1 MSTALAVTSHD
12 HMLAPPDRHTPGAH
26 VFTPPQEQSLEAA
39 LAETH
44 ALLEQHG
51 YLVAVY
57 PATLPT
63 PYLHRLHT
71 IRALL
76 ESQRIALMPV
86 ALPPLATGVLV
97 RQLRQ
102 LSLCDFTPGVLGA
115 AARLLTHYLYAG
127 AVLNSVAKL
136 DRVPVSLGSHA
147 KSWMPGAQFAVLA
160 APTPE
165 LVRLGGEGAP
175 GLTGPQ
181 FATHLT
187 VATGQLATDWVTGT
201 LGPRW
206 QVGEVHEAYLPEDS
220 PAWWGTGKL
229 VEFVAA
235 IPDVSVLYQLVSSV
249 RRDECHWCGLE
260 LIGDRCAFC
269 AAPAP
274 PVTPAPAP
282 PASSAGAASTAL
294 SHTAPSYAPTAQQF
308 DGSHGQEPAPDRD
321 TGAGHDRDRD
331 RDRDTDLGPDRDP
344 DTDAG
349 PGSGSSS
356 GSGPGLDPD
365 AGTGAHAAHGSGSP
379 NGSGAATGAAS
390 ASAPETS
397 PASRTGEAPV
407 VADPRGIRR

>member
-12 HMLAPPDRHTPGAH
+12 HVLTPPDRHTPRAH
-26 VFTPPQEQSLEAA
+26 VFTPPHEQPLDAA

-76 ESQRIALMPV
+76 ETQRIALMPV

-136 DRVPVSLGSHA
+136 DRVPVTLGSHA
-147 KSWMPGAQFAVLA
+147 KSWMPGAQFGVLA

-175 GLTGPQ
+175 MLTGPQ
-181 FATHLT
+181 FVTHLT
-187 VATGQLATDWVTGT
+187 VANGQLVTDWVTGT
-201 LGPRW
+201 LALRW
-206 QVGEVHEAYLPEDS
+206 QAGEVHEARLPADS
-220 PAWWGTGKL
+220 AAWWGTPKL

-274 PVTPAPAP
+274 PVPPVPSPGAPSPGA
-282 PASSAGAASTAL
+282 SAGAPSPPAHAPSGAP
-294 SHTAPSYAPTAQQF
+294 HTPSAPSYAPSS
-308 DGSHGQEPAPDRD
+308 GPPAPPGPHASPGPR
-321 TGAGHDRDRD
+321 
-331 RDRDTDLGPDRDP
+331 TD
-344 DTDAG
+344 
-349 PGSGSSS
+349 
-356 GSGPGLDPD
+356 
-365 AGTGAHAAHGSGSP
+365 
-379 NGSGAATGAAS
+379 
-390 ASAPETS
+390 
-397 PASRTGEAPV
+397 EAPV